1 MPSQARDHL
10 ALQFVVGHS
19 ALEAARSMLPPF
31 LVLTP
36 SARNAPRIA
45 RRVGFRRLAPLG
57 PARTATGLIVISHVS
72 ELFD

>member
-1 MPSQARDHL
+1 
-10 ALQFVVGHS
+10 
-19 ALEAARSMLPPF
+19 MLPPS
-31 LVLTP
+31 LVMTP

-57 PARTATGLIVISHVS
+57 RTATGLIVISHVS

>member
-1 MPSQARDHL
+1 
-10 ALQFVVGHS
+10 
-19 ALEAARSMLPPF
+19 MLPPS
-31 LVLTP
+31 LVMTP

-57 PARTATGLIVISHVS
+57 PALTATGLIVISHVS